1 MDLWSRSLD
10 VFRERVLLLLVKVSF
25 NSFLKLFRISLLRL
39 ELLVSIIDWNVSV
52 FVSRVDN
59 SLAWLLVDLLFLLEG
74 ECFDFLSRMESL

>member
-59 SLAWLLVDLLFLLEG
+59 SLAWLLVDSLFLLEG
-74 ECFDFLSRMESL
+74 GCFDFLSRMESL

>member
-10 VFRERVLLLLVKVSF
+10 VFRERVLLLFVKVSF

-39 ELLVSIIDWNVSV
+39 ELSVAIIDWNVSV

-59 SLAWLLVDLLFLLEG
+59 SLAWLLVDSLFLLEG